1 MRRSIF
7 KWAGGWGELC
17 LNPTT
22 DDFRFDLVDFVVRML
37 LALYY
42 LYMVLSGT
50 TSCISG
56 NLYLLEHF
64 YQSVSP
70 SFSTLIPSIAKSTYY
85 RSHISWWELLSLRL
99 EPRVEL
105 DGSSELLY
113 ILLLVS
119 IPGEVKYPT
128 SLHWKCVTCRGLH
141 HSESDL
147 SYHYVLCLIHKIN
160 KYVIRRRNKYRV
172 ELDLVTDKVL

>member
-1 MRRSIF
+1 MTWLILWCVCYLLYIIF
-7 KWAGGWGELC
+7 IWFYLEQQFV
-17 LNPTT
+17 
-22 DDFRFDLVDFVVRML
+22 FRVIFTL
-37 LALYY
+37 
-42 LYMVLSGT
+42 T
-50 TSCISG
+50 
-56 NLYLLEHF
+56 YLLEHF
-64 YQSVSP
+64 YQSVSA

-85 RSHISWWELLSLRL
+85 HSHISWWELLSLRL

-141 HSESDL
+141 HFESDL
-147 SYHYVLCLIHKIN
+147 SYVLFIKLINTLYDIVIN
-160 KYVIRRRNKYRV
+160 
-172 ELDLVTDKVL
+172 TG